1 MKGII
6 KIQNLKCG
14 GCASTITK
22 KIEKINGID
31 SVSVEVESSTLFFE
45 YKEDIQFETV
55 VKVLSDIG
63 YPVVGSENT
72 ITSKAKSYVSCAI
85 GKIQK

>member
-6 KIQNLKCG
+6 EIQNQKCG

-22 KIEKINGID
+22 KIEKTEGVD
-31 SVSVEVESSTLFFE
+31 TVSVDVESSTLFFE
-45 YKEDIQFETV
+45 YKEDTQFQTV

-63 YPVVGSENT
+63 YPIVGSENT
-72 ITSKAKSYVSCAI
+72 ITSKAKSYL
-85 GKIQK
+85 

>member
-1 MKGII
+1 MKGNIE
-6 KIQNLKCG
+6 IQNLKCG

-22 KIEKINGID
+22 KIEKIAGVD
-31 SVSVEVESSTLFFE
+31 TVSVEVESSTLLFV
-45 YKEDIQFETV
+45 YKEEIQLQRV

-63 YPVVGSENT
+63 YPVVGAENT
-72 ITSKAKSYVSCAI
+72 MTSKAKSYVSCAI